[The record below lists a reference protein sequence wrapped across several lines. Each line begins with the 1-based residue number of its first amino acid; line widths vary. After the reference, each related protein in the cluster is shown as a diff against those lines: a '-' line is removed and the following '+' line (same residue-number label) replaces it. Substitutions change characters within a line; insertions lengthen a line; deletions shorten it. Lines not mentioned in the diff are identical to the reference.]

1 MPDIISAPPETP
13 SSTFSRNRMALAQ
26 TVRVMAACLATY
38 LLISL
43 LGLKQGHWAIFTVLI
58 IMQGS
63 IGATAAAAFD
73 RLLATIAGAVLGGLV
88 VLATPH
94 TALAVGASLI
104 AVSGLLTF
112 AAVRQPR
119 LRGGALT
126 AAIVLLTRSPDI
138 PVEKFVVDRIVE
150 ITLGGAIGVLASR
163 FILPVRSRRAMIGR
177 FRDILGAMAQLLIA
191 QAEALEQGEAL
202 STSDS
207 IIALRKSLI
216 ATETMLTDAR
226 RERAMGLVRED
237 VSDGIPRTLWRIRNG
252 IAQISQILSTPFPA
266 TAQTIV
272 GPAVAAMLRAQ
283 AQSAQEAAEALA
295 HTHHDLSKPDAV
307 QAFEQAFVLLQQSD
321 EARSIPFDA
330 MGRVYGMA
338 FTLRRMQQDFLDLA
352 ERIAES
358 R

>member
-1 MPDIISAPPETP
+1 MPEVSPAEPDTTP
-13 SSTFSRNRMALAQ
+13 FAFLRNRMALAQ
-26 TVRVMAACLATY
+26 AIRVMAACLATY

-43 LGLKQGHWAIFTVLI
+43 LGLRQGQWAIFTVLI

-73 RLLATIAGAVLGGLV
+73 RLLATIAGAVLGGAV

-94 TALAVGASLI
+94 TPLAVGASLVV
-104 AVSGLLTF
+104 VSGLLTY

-126 AAIVLLTRSPDI
+126 AAIVLLTRTPDI
-138 PVEKFVVDRIVE
+138 PVEKFVVYRIVE
-150 ITLGGAIGVLASR
+150 ITLGGGIGVLASR

-177 FRDILGAMAQLLIA
+177 FRDILGTMAQLLVA
-191 QAEALEQGEAL
+191 QAEALEKGEAL
-202 STSDS
+202 STTESN
-207 IIALRKSLI
+207 IALRKSLV
-216 ATETMLTDAR
+216 ATDSMLTDAR

-266 TAQTIV
+266 AAQHIV
-272 GPAVAAMLRAQ
+272 GPAVAAMLRAH
-283 AQSAQEAAEALA
+283 AQSALDAAEALNEVPV
-295 HTHHDLSKPDAV
+295 DPSQPDAA
-307 QAFEQAFVLLQQSD
+307 QAFEQAFVSLQQSD

-338 FTLRRMQQDFLDLA
+338 FTLRRMQQDLLDLA